1 MADVSSLKVDMHSHL
16 IPGIDD
22 GVNNTDDAVMI
33 LKRMQELGYE
43 KVITTPHIMA
53 DVYLNNP
60 DVIFNGLQ
68 ELRIALQKADVDIVV
83 EAAAEYCLDDGFR
96 KHLENNNLLALKD
109 KYLLVELPYFS
120 VPPDFYENL
129 FELQI
134 NKYKVVL
141 AHPERYAFWY
151 DNFSK
156 LEDLKIRDVFF
167 QINMIS
173 LTGFYS
179 QAVKKVTEKLIDL
192 DMVDFAGSDIHN
204 LPYLE
209 WFDKSL
215 YMPYLEKLLDSG
227 KLKNHLLL

>member
-1 MADVSSLKVDMHSHL
+1 MADVSTLKVDMHSHL

-22 GVNNTDDAVMI
+22 GVNSIEDAIVI
-33 LKRMQELGYE
+33 LRRMQQLGYK

-60 DVIFNGLQ
+60 DIIKNGLQ
-68 ELRIALQKADVDIVV
+68 ELKTALQIADVDIVV
-83 EAAAEYCLDDGFR
+83 EAAAEYCLDDGFS
-96 KHLENNNLLALKD
+96 KHLENNNLLTLKD
-109 KYLLVELPYFS
+109 NYLLVELPYFS

-134 NKYKVVL
+134 NKYKIIL

-151 DNFSK
+151 NDFSK
-156 LEDLKIRDVFF
+156 LEDLKIRDILF

-173 LTGFYS
+173 LTGYYS
-179 QAVKKVTEKLIDL
+179 NAVKKVTEKLIDL
-192 DMVDFAGSDIHN
+192 GMVDFAGSDLHN
-204 LPYLE
+204 IPYLE
-209 WFDKSL
+209 KFENSL

-227 KLKNHLLL
+227 KLKNSLLL